1 MLFIAILTG
10 LFLGVILLFLSIFQF
25 GVSASRCSSS
35 ERPPVSVIIA
45 AKNEAE
51 HLSKV
56 LQRIIDQNYPNYEVI
71 IINDHST
78 DDTVTIAREFERS
91 HELVRVFDNDGDGKK
106 SAIKTGIH
114 QAKNEL
120 LLFTDADCQP
130 VSDHWIGE
138 MTRCFDQNTSI
149 VLGYS
154 PYKFKKRPVNLL
166 QQYETLLTA
175 CLYISAA
182 RFHRPYMAVG
192 RNLAYRRSL
201 FMASDQFESH
211 LDLLSG
217 DDDLFVQ
224 QMGTRNNT
232 KVCLSPRSFVRSEP
246 TDGLQELFKQKRRHI
261 STAGSYQ
268 REHQFLLAL
277 FHLARFG
284 TLSGF
289 LALIIFGDH
298 PVQAFIGLLIYF
310 ILLQL
315 AFIVPARRLAA
326 RKVNWYVPILEVFL
340 VIFQLVLAIDRLVNK
355 KNIGWK

>member
-10 LFLGVILLFLSIFQF
+10 LFFGVTLLFLSIFQF
-25 GVSASRCSSS
+25 GVSGSRCISS
-35 ERPPVSVIIA
+35 EQPPVSVIIA
-45 AKNEAE
+45 VKNEAE

-56 LQRIIDQNYPNYEVI
+56 LQRVINQNYPNYEVI

-78 DDTVTIAREFERS
+78 DDTLAIAKEFERS
-91 HELVRVFDNDGDGKK
+91 HDHLRVLDNDGNGKK
-106 SAIKTGIH
+106 LAIKTGIH

-130 VSDHWIGE
+130 VSHHWIWE

-154 PYKFKKRPVNLL
+154 PHKFKIRPENIL

-175 CLYISAA
+175 CLYITAA
-182 RFHRPYMAVG
+182 RFFSPYMAVG

-211 LDLLSG
+211 LNLLSG
-217 DDDLFVQ
+217 DDDLFIQ

-232 KVCLSPRSFVRSEP
+232 KVCLSPRSFVISEP
-246 TDGLQELFKQKRRHI
+246 TNGLQNLFKQKRRHI

-268 REHQFLLAL
+268 KEHQFLLVL
-277 FHLARFG
+277 FHIARFG

-289 LALIIFGDH
+289 LALMIFGGH

-315 AFIVPARRLAA
+315 AYIVPARRLAA
-326 RKVNWYVPILEVFL
+326 RKVNWYVPVLEILL
-340 VIFQLVLAIDRLVNK
+340 MIFQLVLTIDGLVNK